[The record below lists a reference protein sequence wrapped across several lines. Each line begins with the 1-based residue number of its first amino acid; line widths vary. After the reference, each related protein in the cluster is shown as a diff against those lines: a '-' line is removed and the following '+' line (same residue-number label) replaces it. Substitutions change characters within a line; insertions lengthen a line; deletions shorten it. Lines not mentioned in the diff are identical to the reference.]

1 MVYSNQTEPRA
12 SACAIGSAPS
22 TVANSVLLECLMEI
36 GSKTDAPVACESAF
50 APRERGG
57 AARPRSGYAT

>member
-12 SACAIGSAPS
+12 SARAIGSAPS
-22 TVANSVLLECLMEI
+22 TVRNAVSLECRMEI
-36 GSKTDAPVACESAF
+36 GSKTAAPAAYINAL